1 MNPSRTR
8 YEPVVGKRG
17 GEAIGYGLLAIGD
30 GGEVRGER
38 LEERGEK
45 AIGYWLWAMGER

>member
-8 YEPVVGKRG
+8 YEPVVGKG
-17 GEAIGYGLLAIGD
+17 GRREAIGYGLLAIGD

-38 LEERGEK
+38 LEVKG
-45 AIGYWLWAMGER
+45 